1 MTTTTTDDGP
11 SLGEGI
17 YTFPQ
22 VAQIL
27 SRRERPLTT
36 RQVRCWT
43 QSGLVP
49 PSYEVEGHMLL
60 TFHDL
65 ISLEVVARFL
75 DAGWSLQ
82 GVRRIEQELHAEYR
96 NLLRPFAYRVF
107 FTDGLSLWAGRHSDD
122 PHLIELI
129 GKKARRDSKP
139 LAWAGAVATFADEIR
154 FEGANQGASAWEL
167 SPWIEINPQI
177 QFGAPVVRGT
187 RVPISTV
194 IANLEAG
201 SPGEVAD
208 WYDLTLDE
216 VRGVR
221 DYVALN

>member
-1 MTTTTTDDGP
+1 MTVTTDDAP

-22 VAQIL
+22 AAQIL

-36 RQVRCWT
+36 RQVRYWT
-43 QSGLVP
+43 HTGLVP
-49 PSYEVEGHMLL
+49 ASYEIEGHALL

-82 GVRRIEQELHAEYR
+82 GVRRIEEELRAEYKD
-96 NLLRPFAYRVF
+96 LVRPFAYRVF
-107 FTDGLSLWAGRHSDD
+107 YTDGLSLWAGRHKDD
-122 PHLIELI
+122 PHVVELI
-129 GKKARRDSKP
+129 GKKARRNVKP

-167 SPWIEINPQI
+167 SPWIEINPAI

-187 RVPISTV
+187 RVPITTV
-194 IANLEAG
+194 IANLEKG
-201 SPGEVAD
+201 TSGEVAD

-216 VRGVR
+216 VHGVR
-221 DYVALN
+221 DYFAIN